1 MYTSTS
7 CEVKITV
14 KPAIKNDTVDVRDE
28 LWLVAVR
35 SLCLDIWSPPSWS
48 LCRVHFCTNKKE
60 KVCSIDMGVEGKVHY
75 AGRCGASPACRDHEW
90 CPTDGGF
97 SCMKAIAKT
106 KPTSSL

>member
-1 MYTSTS
+1 MYASTS

-48 LCRVHFCTNKKE
+48 LGRVHLCTNKKE
-60 KVCSIDMGVEGKVHY
+60 KVCSIDTGVEGKGPLCWKV
-75 AGRCGASPACRDHEW
+75 W
-90 CPTDGGF
+90 GF
-97 SCMKAIAKT
+97 SCMQRSRVMPYRWGLLLYEDDCKDET
-106 KPTSSL
+106 YS